1 MKVKKAQMDISM
13 ILYTFIAVLVGL
25 ILFEVV
31 AQQVGQTT
39 DTATIANH
47 SQTAGSAGESIYLVN
62 WRALSDVVIWNETY
76 NVIGSGNYTIENN
89 VIYNGALSVNVTVDD
104 AEFEGLGWKISGT
117 AQPLTYIANSG
128 GRSLVGI
135 ITIFF
140 ALAIVVAAMY
150 PVISSKLIESFG

>member
-1 MKVKKAQMDISM
+1 
-13 ILYTFIAVLVGL
+13 LVQ
-25 ILFEVV
+25 E
-31 AQQVGQTT
+31 
-39 DTATIANH
+39 
-47 SQTAGSAGESIYLVN
+47 
-62 WRALSDVVIWNETY
+62 
-76 NVIGSGNYTIENN
+76 NYTVENN